1 MTSYAKDGGYKRG
14 IKVAPS
20 KEVSSTKELQW
31 RPPLQLPLQ
40 INVAAQAACQ
50 D

>member
-1 MTSYAKDGGYKRG
+1 MRALVLILGDLESATKDM
-14 IKVAPS
+14 
-20 KEVSSTKELQW
+20 ETKELQW